1 MSQNNAV
8 PGNRFVRAA
17 VVAIGLGA
25 CGELA
30 APPRPKDPLSDQ
42 LIVYALL
49 LPDTPTHH
57 VLVAA
62 ADGIARPDLSGV
74 KLTIRQRV
82 EGGAGGEWALVG
94 QWQDPYQQDCELMA
108 VVPLFVNL
116 DNRGAYCF
124 KPEARLQAGALYRAE
139 VTADG
144 RAPARG
150 ETRIVGDFGVTGAA
164 LASRSLSAQ
173 WTSSAAAHRY
183 FMGIRRVG
191 DPRCT
196 TCARSWYADVDG
208 TKFDGSVPQHAVEA
222 AGSNPTLEVVAVD
235 RHLHG
240 FLTTGHEGALHDV
253 HPVQN
258 VTGGFGVVGSM
269 LSRSRAV
276 ERR

>member
-8 PGNRFVRAA
+8 PRMRFARTA
-17 VVAIGLGA
+17 VIAIGLGA

-30 APPRPKDPLSDQ
+30 APLRPKDPLSDQ
-42 LIVYALL
+42 LILYALL
-49 LPDTPTHH
+49 LPDTARHH

-74 KLTIRQRV
+74 ELTIRQRV
-82 EGGAGGEWALVG
+82 EGGGGGEWALVG
-94 QWQDPYQQDCELMA
+94 QWQDPYQKDCELMG
-108 VVPLFVNL
+108 VVPLFVSL
-116 DNRGAYCF
+116 YNRGVYCF
-124 KPEARLQAGALYRAE
+124 RPEARLQAGALYRVE
-139 VTADG
+139 VTADD
-144 RAPARG
+144 RATARG
-150 ETRIVGDFGVTGAA
+150 ETRILGDFNVTGAA
-164 LASRSLSAQ
+164 LSSRSLSAQ
-173 WTSSAAAHRY
+173 WTSSVAAHRY
-183 FMGIRRVG
+183 FMGLRRIA
-191 DPRCT
+191 DPICF
-196 TCARSWYADVDG
+196 TCDRSWYSDVDG

-222 AGSNPTLEVVAVD
+222 AGSNPVLDVVAVE